1 MGFIFTRGLFT
12 VVGNREDFPASHGWM
27 GRSHRA
33 HLNMVEN
40 LVPFAALIL
49 AAQASGQA
57 DAWTALGAQVFFYSR
72 IVHAV
77 VYTVGVPWLRTLAWF
92 GGVIGDLWADRS
104 EEHTSELQSLMRISY
119 AVFCLKKKTKLTL
132 CPTPTPRFNY
142 HFCRLTTPD

>member
-1 MGFIFTRGLFT
+1 MSVDLQMLIASATLCVLLALPYTMGFIFTRGLFT

-72 IVHAV
+72 
-77 VYTVGVPWLRTLAWF
+77 
-92 GGVIGDLWADRS
+92 S
-104 EEHTSELQSLMRISY
+104 EEHTSDLQSLMRISY
-119 AVFCLKKKTKLTL
+119 AVFCLKK
-132 CPTPTPRFNY
+132 
-142 HFCRLTTPD
+142 